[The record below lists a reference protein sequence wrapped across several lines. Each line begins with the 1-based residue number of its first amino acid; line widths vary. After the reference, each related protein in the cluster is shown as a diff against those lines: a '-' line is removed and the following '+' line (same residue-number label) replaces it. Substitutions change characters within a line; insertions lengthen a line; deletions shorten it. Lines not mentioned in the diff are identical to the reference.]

1 MAEATGGPE
10 SFQAGQSSS
19 CPVLEKMASI
29 THQWLIEDGVLF
41 SLYKLLR
48 CCNSAE
54 YRALK
59 RVFDV
64 DTRYP
69 TSAWTIWCLFALA
82 FDMAAVYLGGS
93 DYGNRLYLPL
103 AGLSSVDEPRHG
115 ALLSHMGSN
124 IVQLWSFY
132 SFPAMVFF
140 RLAFDFMVAPWSNSQ
155 EEDLAGMSQGPMSL
169 MSFGSRSYSS
179 TLAWSESGSVSL
191 DGSIQEGY
199 QFEIHHRRSSC
210 SWMRVGSPTST
221 PTPVGVNVTYQGFL
235 NRYGFPVAVVWASY
249 HWWRLMVFKLMAIYQ
264 NTHMRATCETQG
276 LFLHYFEQIGA
287 AACSF
292 CVFDGVNYWDSLNPQ
307 QCFDAILKR
316 NWVAPS
322 KLISDLSQLSNYTL
336 DHIDL
341 SDLNFLMWSPA
352 NVDELVRV
360 LKRFPN
366 ESFSSLTFG
375 QAGASEPL
383 PEAIWAPWF
392 AFMLNQSLVHLTLSN
407 IELSESDLGRI
418 NDLFVNQSRLT
429 HLDISRSNIGSALTV
444 FPSALERLNASDSG
458 FNSFNIFFLIDYLTN
473 NTHLMSLDISA
484 SPDLSMLNVCQ
495 LMSALKLSALESLY
509 LNQVDLFDA
518 DWSCVGSGWYASSL
532 QYLYLSQVSLY
543 DEQFLILLPYLYNR
557 TSKGLD
563 VSSNEL
569 SYTIIDYMAGLII
582 HNRSLLYLNV
592 AGNQLDNDDLSL
604 INSMLKLA
612 NISTLNLG
620 NHEYFYEALYG
631 LGQVM
636 VNASIAQIMLGGV
649 AHSDY
654 FLRGLVDGLIAQ
666 GAMNQSLSALTQVD
680 LSFAQLSLQ
689 DMQDFLSHLYLLP
702 LLDTLVLDHSTFD
715 SVGFGSLISAAL
727 LNHSQLKNLHL
738 DGMALDASDVH
749 DICSPN
755 VFRALDVLTLGSH
768 LMRNAELLDC
778 ANALVN
784 VPEPNRLGN
793 RHIGIDLPQYIYAHR
808 TNNPYAL
815 SYFSMAYDSVT
826 HARGVRGLCQARVG
840 ASVGFFDVN
849 CQHSNSAAPAATTP
863 IWLLCLLGSRVCGGR
878 FAWLALAMMLS
889 VALVGMLKD
898 SAHESMSF
906 SLR

>member
-1 MAEATGGPE
+1 MDEATWDFE
-10 SFQAGQSSS
+10 SFQAGQRKS
-19 CPVLEKMASI
+19 CPVLKKMASI
-29 THQWLIEDGVLF
+29 MHQSLIEDGVFF
-41 SLYKLLR
+41 SLYKLLS
-48 CCNSAE
+48 CCDSAE
-54 YRALK
+54 YRALE

-69 TSAWTIWCLFALA
+69 TNAWTIWCLFALA
-82 FDMAAVYLGGS
+82 FDMVAVYLGGN

-103 AGLSSVDEPRHG
+103 AGFSSVDEPRHG
-115 ALLSHMGSN
+115 ALLTHMGSN
-124 IVQLWSFY
+124 IVQRWSFF
-132 SFPAMVFF
+132 SFPAIIFCRLVFNF
-140 RLAFDFMVAPWSNSQ
+140 FAPFASS
-155 EEDLAGMSQGPMSL
+155 AGSDDQDVVEPLSPKWY
-169 MSFGSRSYSS
+169 SENADDEFSSRGSYQQV
-179 TLAWSESGSVSL
+179 GQ
-191 DGSIQEGY
+191 GSIQWEN
-199 QFEIHHRRSSC
+199 HRQVDFIARLGSLSRSST
-210 SWMRVGSPTST
+210 SSNSRVGT
-221 PTPVGVNVTYQGFL
+221 NVTARGFFE
-235 NRYGFPVAVVWASY
+235 RFIWPIAVVWASY
-249 HWWRLMVFKLMAIYQ
+249 HWWRLMVFKLMAAYQ
-264 NTHMRATCETQG
+264 NANMRASCEAQG

-307 QCFDAILKR
+307 QCFDAMLKR
-316 NWVAPS
+316 SWVAPS
-322 KLISDLSQLSNYTL
+322 ELISDLSQLSNYTL

-341 SDLNFLMWSPA
+341 SHLNFLLWPPA
-352 NVDELVRV
+352 DVDQLARV

-366 ESFSSLTFG
+366 ESFSSLTFR

-383 PEAIWAPWF
+383 PEAIWAPWL

-407 IELSESDLGRI
+407 MELSESDLGRI

-429 HLDISRSNIGSALTV
+429 HLDISKTNIGSALTV
-444 FPSALERLNASDSG
+444 FPSALERLNASESG

-484 SPDLSMLNVCQ
+484 SPDLSMSNICH

-518 DWSCVGSGWYASSL
+518 DWSCVGSGWYASNL

-563 VSSNEL
+563 VSGNEL

-582 HNRSLLYLNV
+582 HNRSLFYLNV

-636 VNASIAQIMLGGV
+636 VNASVAKIMLGGI

-666 GAMNQSLSALTQVD
+666 EAMNTSLGALTQID

-715 SVGFGSLISAAL
+715 SAGFGSFMSAAL
-727 LNHSQLKNLHL
+727 LNHSQLKNLYL
-738 DGMALDASDVH
+738 YGIPLDASDVR

-755 VFRALDVLTLGSH
+755 VFRALDALSLGSWF
-768 LMRNAELLDC
+768 MDDTQLLDC

-793 RHIGIDLPQYIYAHR
+793 RHIGVDLPQYMYAHR

-815 SYFSMAYDSVT
+815 SYFSMAHDPVT

-863 IWLLCLLGSRVCGGR
+863 IWLACLLSSRVCGNR
-878 FAWLALAMMLS
+878 FGWLLLAVMLS